1 MVQCVMGFVCTHMCV
16 SQFWDEGVSTLL
28 APTTPGEISSKSP
41 ALRKKRRR
49 GPLLHVI
56 CVHDHHLL
64 SFLALLQSRSV
75 TPASTFT
82 RWASSLR
89 DVFGWNTRRRK
100 CFIFKAL
107 FLGADKAL
115 FWESFLWYAR
125 KKVRRQKQSFSLLF
139 KGERERNDNNEF
151 PPHKMQ
157 MSKKSQKRDDY
168 LESALERAALSD
180 GHLFSEDSSWCYNNL
195 AELENFDPMW
205 KKKKMLLHQ
214 SGLFQTSSS
223 HDKNSH
229 IRMWTVQGWKCWL
242 ENYTLS
248 QHWVCT
254 PC

>member
-1 MVQCVMGFVCTHMCV
+1 MVQCVMGLSVHTCV
-16 SQFWDEGVSTLL
+16 FHNSKTKEWVHFWHQPHL
-28 APTTPGEISSKSP
+28 AKSRRNHQ
-41 ALRKKRRR
+41 LWKKCRR
-49 GPLLHVI
+49 GPLRHVI

-89 DVFGWNTRRRK
+89 DVFGWNTQRRK

-115 FWESFLWYAR
+115 FWEFFLWYAR

-139 KGERERNDNNEF
+139 KGERNDNNEF

-168 LESALERAALSD
+168 VESALERAALSD

-214 SGLFQTSSS
+214 SGLFQTSS